1 MICDDITYVR
11 ADTAE
16 EAVGAWIAHTLPERG
31 GADGVRYLSGG
42 TEIVTG
48 ARKAAGA
55 VRVLID
61 IGRIPETR
69 VLGPDG
75 DTLFFGASL
84 ALNEIGD
91 SRLFPLMTAA
101 VRRIADRT
109 VRNRLSLGGNA
120 AGSLPYREALLP
132 LLLAGASVRT
142 LAPGSARRE
151 RPLSA
156 LFDKRLA
163 LEPGELV
170 LGFSLPAAAA
180 ALPWRHYRATRT
192 GPVDY
197 PLVTA
202 CFLAA
207 TGTVQTGTNPA
218 GTNPAGPVLSVAVS
232 GFHPYPVLYP
242 STAAARLALDVPG
255 TGRNDQRASAA
266 YRRAL
271 LADMID
277 RAEKELS

>member
-16 EAVGAWIAHTLPERG
+16 EAVGAWIAHTRPERG
-31 GADGVRYLSGG
+31 GVDGVRYLSGG
-42 TEIVTG
+42 TEIVSG

-91 SRLFPLMTAA
+91 SRLFPLMTAT

-170 LGFSLPAAAA
+170 LGFSLPAAAVA
-180 ALPWRHYRATRT
+180 IPWRHYRATRT

-202 CFLAA
+202 CFL
-207 TGTVQTGTNPA
+207 VQT
-218 GTNPAGPVLSVAVS
+218 GPVLSVAVS

-242 STAAARLALDVPG
+242 STAAARSALDVPG
-255 TGRNDQRASAA
+255 AGRNDQRASAA